1 MKKRIIKN
9 KKLFRLIIA
18 ILISFILGILYIAI
32 LSKTNKSMI
41 KDNLEL
47 YFSSLNK
54 LNYTKALINS
64 LSTNLLYTIGIWL
77 LGISKFNYAG
87 IVDALISYKYPI
99 DKMQAIIN
107 NYLLDPNDES
117 IKQEFIEMQKWRSES
132 KQIAK
137 EILEKF

>member
-1 MKKRIIKN
+1 MKYTYLANKEKVNCQYFYDINIIDGYN
-9 KKLFRLIIA
+9 EPITIQ
-18 ILISFILGILYIAI
+18 LGIL
-32 LSKTNKSMI
+32 
-41 KDNLEL
+41 
-47 YFSSLNK
+47 
-54 LNYTKALINS
+54 
-64 LSTNLLYTIGIWL
+64 
-77 LGISKFNYAG
+77 KFNYAG

-117 IKQEFIEMQKWRSES
+117 INQEFIEMQNWRSES